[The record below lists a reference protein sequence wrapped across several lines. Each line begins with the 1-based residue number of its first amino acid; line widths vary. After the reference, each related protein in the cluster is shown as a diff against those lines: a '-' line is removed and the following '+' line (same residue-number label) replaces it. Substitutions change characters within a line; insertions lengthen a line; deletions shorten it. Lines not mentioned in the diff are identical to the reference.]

1 MPAIRLPAEAR
12 DAPVDVDGLAMSVRL
27 TPHQIAQLW
36 RGEVVTASD
45 APIERLARALGCDVA
60 ALLVSSA
67 STANDSEASAANDD
81 RDPVYDDGPVMAA
94 EPSVGA
100 PAREPVDMGAMLE
113 RSLAQ
118 LVAESDGR
126 YTDEDAGLVVDML
139 SAGDLPS
146 SLTAR
151 EVPAFLRAWL
161 EPAQD
166 LRRLGRAQ
174 PNMLLTRVI
183 EDAPKAAA
191 KMAAGIR
198 ARVEQAKAPK
208 TGAGKKPSK
217 G

>member
-1 MPAIRLPAEAR
+1 MPAIRLPAEAL
-12 DAPVDVDGLAMSVRL
+12 AADVDTEGLAMSVRL
-27 TPHQIAQLW
+27 TPHQITQLW
-36 RGEVVTASD
+36 RGETIDASD
-45 APIERLARALGCDVA
+45 APIRKLAASLGCEVKT
-60 ALLVSSA
+60 LLVG
-67 STANDSEASAANDD
+67 ANDTAANDD